1 MKITTMTQTKITTMT
16 TLLLISL
23 LALSL
28 GAASQEVLSDADLL
42 ATFDDFRFF
51 DADVTSLRTRI
62 VSETADEIREAE
74 VLLLFGEL
82 DGADASRIEF
92 LSPEELAGQI
102 YIAISDG
109 AFFFGPDLDEP
120 LKVGGNTAVFGDS
133 AVAQTA
139 GIRFAD
145 DYTIEERRTVTGEDG
160 VEILEIDL
168 VAVDFTV
175 AFQAATVKADPETFQ
190 PSSVVLYAISG
201 LAFYEVF
208 YGKYVTRG
216 DEDVYVSV
224 QRIENRILV
233 DRLTVSEILEIGTD
247 ELDPALF
254 DPAQLGTGP

>member
-1 MKITTMTQTKITTMT
+1 MKTTAKTQTKTTT
-16 TLLLISL
+16 ALLLISL

-28 GAASQEVLSDADLL
+28 AAASQQVPSDADLL
-42 ATFDDFRFF
+42 AAFDDYRFF

-62 VSETADEIREAE
+62 VSETADETREAE

-92 LSPEELAGQI
+92 LSPEDLAGQI
-102 YIAISDG
+102 YIATADG
-109 AFFFGPDLDEP
+109 TYFFGPDLDEP

-145 DYTIEERRTVTGEDG
+145 AYTIEERRTVTGEDG
-160 VEILEIDL
+160 AEILEVDL

-175 AFQAATVKADPETFQ
+175 AFQAATVKADPETLQ
-190 PSSVVLYAISG
+190 PISVVLYAVSG

-208 YGKYVTRG
+208 YEEYVTRG
-216 DEDVYVSV
+216 EDDVYVSV

-233 DRLTVSEILEIGTD
+233 DRLTVSEILEIGTE
-247 ELDPALF
+247 ELDAALF
-254 DPAQLGTGP
+254 DPTQLETTP

>member
-1 MKITTMTQTKITTMT
+1 MNMMKMT
-16 TLLLISL
+16 TVLLLSV
-23 LALSL
+23 LALTVGALAQETISDDELL
-28 GAASQEVLSDADLL
+28 GA
-42 ATFDDFRFF
+42 FDDVRFF

-62 VSETADEIREAE
+62 ISETSDEVREAE
-74 VLLLFGEL
+74 VFLLFGEL

-102 YIAISDG
+102 YIATADG
-109 AFFFGPDLDEP
+109 TFFFGPDLDEP

-160 VEILEIDL
+160 VEILEVDL

-190 PSSVVLYAISG
+190 PISVVLYAISG

-208 YGKYVTRG
+208 YEEYVTRG
-216 DEDVYVSV
+216 EDDVYVSI

-233 DRLTVSEILEIGTD
+233 DRLTVSEILEIGT
-247 ELDPALF
+247 EALDAALF
-254 DPAQLGTGP
+254 DLTQLGAEP